1 MIRPLK
7 KRFDHKGV
15 TRDFRSV
22 KVCKTK
28 LQSLWEVP
36 YSDVTRTNH
45 VVYRSQKGSRTK
57 TKFVHLH
64 HLASC
69 QKIKTDRDDLNAE
82 EFRNVLEAACF
93 IYKKEAIEWG
103 TNGLQDEWAG
113 LDD

>member
-7 KRFDHKGV
+7 KRFAHKGV
-15 TRDFRSV
+15 TSDFRPV
-22 KVCKTK
+22 KVCETK

-36 YSDVTRTNH
+36 YSDH
-45 VVYRSQKGSRTK
+45 VVYRTQKGSRTK
-57 TKFVHLH
+57 TKIVHLD

-82 EFRNVLEAACF
+82 EFRSVLEAACF

-103 TNGLQDEWAG
+103 MGLRDEWAG
-113 LDD
+113 LDK